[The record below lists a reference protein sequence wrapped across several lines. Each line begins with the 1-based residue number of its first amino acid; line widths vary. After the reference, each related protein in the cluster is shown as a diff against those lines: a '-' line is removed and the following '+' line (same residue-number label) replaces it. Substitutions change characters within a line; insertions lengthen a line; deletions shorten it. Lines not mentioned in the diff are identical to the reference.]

1 MKRKLSTCFSLF
13 VMLSSLLVSPLV
25 AVAEN
30 TDDSTTNNQQ
40 LIENVEKEVI
50 TDNQNQESLDIETTN
65 SEITSTKESETMA
78 DTETDKKQK
87 SEMIERT
94 DQQTRAPSNVI
105 TNITI
110 TDKNGNPLS
119 QDVSQWENFRINGNF
134 SLPNGLI
141 SAGDITTITLP
152 AQLKFGN
159 LTDFEVKDVS
169 GNIVANATIS
179 PVTKQIVLTYT
190 NYAESHSDVKGSFYF
205 YAGIDTSVIKDEQ
218 IITTEI
224 DIDGET
230 FPIEIEFEGVGNDT
244 HPLSKAGWFIEGDNQ
259 QLQYYLAVNRSKKN
273 YPNAVLKDSLKSQAV
288 SYVPESFKV
297 YKGEWRRNSNNTDWE
312 LVNQVDVTSTL
323 NINLSEDNRS
333 FSIDFGNITEQDHFA
348 VYYNAK
354 MNYKPVDGEKIN
366 NTAILISDENVVTE
380 TTIETPFQE
389 GGGEAEGYNLTIK
402 IHKKDPSGN
411 NLSGAEFEIIRDKTG
426 EIVGK
431 ITTDNLG
438 NASVSGLLRDNYTI
452 RETKAPEG
460 YELSKEDIKVSPA
473 DFNNNKEVFK
483 EIINKKKEIKPT
495 NIILSVNKVLTGKE
509 LTAGAFNFELKDEA
523 GKVLQT

>member
-1 MKRKLSTCFSLF
+1 MKKKISTWFSLF
-13 VMLSSLLVSPLV
+13 VILSSLLVSPL
-25 AVAEN
+25 AAIAEN
-30 TDDSTTNNQQ
+30 TENYIANQQ
-40 LIENVEKEVI
+40 VIENVEKEVI
-50 TDNQNQESLDIETTN
+50 KDNQNQESLDIETTN
-65 SEITSTKESETMA
+65 SETISTTDSETMV

-94 DQQTRAPSNVI
+94 DQQTRAPNNVI

-119 QDVSQWENFRINGNF
+119 QAVSQWENFRINGNF
-134 SLPNGLI
+134 SLPNGQI

-152 AQLKFGN
+152 TQLKFGN
-159 LTDFEVKDVS
+159 ITDFEVKDVS

-179 PVTKQIVLTYT
+179 PLTKQIVLTYT
-190 NYAESHSDVKGSFYF
+190 SYAESHSDVKGSFYF
-205 YAGIDTSVIKDEQ
+205 YAGIDTSVVKEEQ
-218 IITTEI
+218 TITTEI

-244 HPLSKAGWFIEGDNQ
+244 HPLSKAGWFIEGEDQ
-259 QLQYYLAVNRSKKN
+259 QLQYYLAVNRSKKS
-273 YPNAVLKDSLKSQAV
+273 YPNAVLKDSLKSPAV
-288 SYVPESFKV
+288 AYVPGSFKV
-297 YKGEWRRNSNNTDWE
+297 YKGEWKRNSDNTDWE
-312 LVNQVDVTSTL
+312 LVNQVDITSTL

-333 FSIDFGNITEQDHFA
+333 FSIDFGNITEQDHFS

-366 NTAILISDENVVTE
+366 NTAMLISNDEIVTE

-411 NLSGAEFEIIRDKTG
+411 NLLGAEFEIIRDKTG
-426 EIVGK
+426 EVVGK

-452 RETKAPEG
+452 REIKAPDG
-460 YELSKEDIKVSPA
+460 YELSKEDIKVSPD

-495 NIILSVNKVLTGKE
+495 NIVLNVNKVLTGKE